1 MSNSFLYFKTRDE
14 LLKVDLRRVVYFEA
28 DGNYTKIVSA
38 NGLVSMVLLNL
49 GKMEQLLSLRFK
61 NETQTFA
68 RVGKRYIINMVF
80 IYQIHL
86 LKQELTLSDQRFFVE
101 RLSISKDALRKLKE
115 LLSPSKQK

>member
-49 GKMEQLLSLRFK
+49 GKMEQLLSLRSK

-101 RLSISKDALRKLKE
+101 KLSISKDALRKLKE

>member
-1 MSNSFLYFKTRDE
+1 MSNSLLYFKTRDE

-49 GKMEQLLSLRFK
+49 GKIEQLLSLRSK

-68 RVGKRYIINMVF
+68 RIGKRYIINMVF

-86 LKQELTLSDQRFFVE
+86 LKQELTLSDQRFFTE
-101 RLSISKDALRKLKE
+101 TLSISKDALRKLKE